1 MAGHI
6 SDDDIAGAWLAHS
19 VAHSDNFIDV
29 FDTDT
34 SLFDFWG
41 KSFVRTA
48 PLVVFSYTL
57 ALIGICSLKYF
68 WISLGIHAACAVMAT
83 IKGFSEYEHGNRSRR
98 QARIAALKS
107 ERDMLRK
114 YRREI

>member
-6 SDDDIAGAWLAHS
+6 SDDDIAAAWLAHS
-19 VAHSDNFIDV
+19 VAHSSNFIDV
-29 FDTDT
+29 LDTDT

-41 KSFVRTA
+41 RSFIRTA
-48 PLVVFSYTL
+48 PLVVFSYAL

-68 WISLGIHAACAVMAT
+68 WISLGIQAACAGMAT
-83 IKGFSEYEHGNRSRR
+83 IKGLSELEKGNHSKR

-107 ERDMLRK
+107 ERDMLK
-114 YRREI
+114 KNRREI